1 MSHLSYYSVLVTSF
15 PTPAGDG
22 RDGRPSGPGVRAEIL
37 ASWQRSRSLGIDQ
50 EGVALPVESDLDR
63 DSRLVRAAAPVLRRL
78 YERFSDMPVTVVLTD
93 ARANIVDRLGDPKG
107 LELMDAASLVPG
119 ASVDERFMGTSSVSM
134 VLSTRAP
141 FVVVGHEHFLHNLKK
156 LTCMAAPV
164 RDPVGGTVQGAVNL
178 SVPRELADPGM
189 ALVLQ
194 EATDRIGERLL
205 EMGSARERGLVE
217 SFLRARRR
225 GEHAELDPRSGAPAR
240 PGRAAPRLA
249 PQEELALLETAT
261 ELISSESRTFAEVPL
276 AGGRVAALRR
286 RRLHH
291 GDAEGAAVEIS
302 FQDTRSTA
310 VTPGAPAATAT
321 APGGREVPL
330 LGPPAGRPPEE
341 PDAQDAAD
349 AGRPARETGEQG
361 HGRPPGSPDAWLLL
375 VGEPG
380 VGRLAVEAR
389 RRLSLLNEAG
399 TRIGTTLDI
408 RRTAE
413 ELAEMTVPRFADVVV
428 VDLVEDVLAGEE
440 PPPGTPGAAPALRRV
455 AVRAGGDA
463 NGARAGGAC
472 EPVGYAPGT
481 PQARCLG
488 AGRPVADSVLTGLP
502 AAPSPGGAHPVDLLG
517 EGEHSYLAAPL
528 RARGAIL
535 GLAGFYRRGRNRP
548 YEEDDLTL
556 AGELAARTA
565 ISVDNARRFS
575 RERDASLTLQRSLLP
590 RDTPRLAAVDLAHRY
605 LPADART
612 GVGGDW
618 FDAIPLSGM
627 RSALVVGDVAGH
639 GLHAAATMGRLRTA
653 VRTLADLDLP
663 PEEVLAR
670 LDDLVGRSPDD
681 PATAATCLYAVYD
694 PVSCHCTA
702 ARAGHPPPA
711 VVLPDGEARQ
721 LDLPAGPPLGLGG
734 LQPYESATVGL
745 PVGSLLALYTDGL
758 IKEGRAHGDTDAR
771 TGRLLAALR
780 GAEPSLERICDRITD
795 ALLPGGPR
803 DDVALLLA
811 RVHALPADR
820 VASWE
825 LPSDP
830 SVVSEARALAG
841 RQLGRWGLSGLEY
854 GTGLVVS
861 ELVTNAVRYGGGG
874 PVRLR
879 LLRGTSLVCEVSD
892 RSNSS
897 PRIRRAGVTEEGGR
911 GLFLVAQFTRSWGA
925 RYMPQGKTVWAE
937 QVPQAGQREHA
948 AAETDEQTLL
958 AMFDDPG

>member
-1 MSHLSYYSVLVTSF
+1 
-15 PTPAGDG
+15 
-22 RDGRPSGPGVRAEIL
+22 
-37 ASWQRSRSLGIDQ
+37 
-50 EGVALPVESDLDR
+50 
-63 DSRLVRAAAPVLRRL
+63 
-78 YERFSDMPVTVVLTD
+78 
-93 ARANIVDRLGDPKG
+93 
-107 LELMDAASLVPG
+107 
-119 ASVDERFMGTSSVSM
+119 
-134 VLSTRAP
+134 
-141 FVVVGHEHFLHNLKK
+141 
-156 LTCMAAPV
+156 
-164 RDPVGGTVQGAVNL
+164 
-178 SVPRELADPGM
+178 
-189 ALVLQ
+189 
-194 EATDRIGERLL
+194 
-205 EMGSARERGLVE
+205 
-217 SFLRARRR
+217 
-225 GEHAELDPRSGAPAR
+225 
-240 PGRAAPRLA
+240 
-249 PQEELALLETAT
+249 
-261 ELISSESRTFAEVPL
+261 
-276 AGGRVAALRR
+276 
-286 RRLHH
+286 
-291 GDAEGAAVEIS
+291 
-302 FQDTRSTA
+302 
-310 VTPGAPAATAT
+310 
-321 APGGREVPL
+321 
-330 LGPPAGRPPEE
+330 
-341 PDAQDAAD
+341 
-349 AGRPARETGEQG
+349 
-361 HGRPPGSPDAWLLL
+361 
-375 VGEPG
+375 
-380 VGRLAVEAR
+380 
-389 RRLSLLNEAG
+389 
-399 TRIGTTLDI
+399 
-408 RRTAE
+408 
-413 ELAEMTVPRFADVVV
+413 
-428 VDLVEDVLAGEE
+428 
-440 PPPGTPGAAPALRRV
+440 
-455 AVRAGGDA
+455 
-463 NGARAGGAC
+463 
-472 EPVGYAPGT
+472 
-481 PQARCLG
+481 
-488 AGRPVADSVLTGLP
+488 VLTGLP

-841 RQLGRWGLSGLEY
+841 RQLDRWGLSGLEY

-948 AAETDEQTLL
+948 AEETDEQTLL